1 MRTKF
6 IESSDRVPLSE
17 LSAGS
22 AFIHELTSGYTVF
35 MVLNPLTLDFTGVIR
50 MSEEQEE
57 LLADCIIYCAL
68 DEGSVTCI
76 KKSDA
81 KDEHVYLVQ
90 PVKGALEFRALEK
103 MRAEI

>member
-1 MRTKF
+1 MQTKF
-6 IESSDRVPLSE
+6 IESSERVPLSK
-17 LSAGS
+17 LPAGS
-22 AFIHELTSGYTVF
+22 AFIHELSSGYPVF
-35 MVLNPLTLDFTGVIR
+35 MVLDTLTLDLTGVIR
-50 MSEEQEE
+50 MSKEQE
-57 LLADCIIYCAL
+57 LQLADCIIYCSL